1 MAYLRVMP
9 KTSLR
14 IGLTGNIGS
23 GKTTV
28 ARQFERLG
36 VPVYYADA
44 RAKALMVEDE
54 LLVNKITALFG
65 PAAYSG
71 FQSSK
76 QKSPVAGSAPAD
88 QPRELN
94 RTYLAERVF
103 NRPEELAK
111 LNAIVHPA
119 VAQDALRWH
128 QSFPEVPYTLYEAA
142 ISFETG
148 GYKEMDAMIVVTAS
162 PELRLNRVMERDG
175 SSASEVEA
183 RMERQWPED
192 KKVAAADYLIFNDGE
207 QLLLPQVLR
216 IDRTL
221 KEMAG

>member
-1 MAYLRVMP
+1 MP

-23 GKTTV
+23 GKSTV

-36 VPVYYADA
+36 VPVYYADL

-54 LLVNKITALFG
+54 SLVNHITALFG
-65 PAAYSG
+65 PEAYSG
-71 FQSSK
+71 FQSSNK
-76 QKSPVAGSAPAD
+76 LASPAGSAPTD
-88 QPRELN
+88 QSRELN
-94 RTYLAERVF
+94 RAYLAERVF

-128 QSFPEVPYTLYEAA
+128 RSFPKAAYTLYEAA

-148 GYKEMDAMIVVTAS
+148 GYKEMDAMVVVTAS
-162 PELRLNRVMERDG
+162 PELRLQRVTERDG

-207 QLLLPQVLR
+207 QLLLPQVLK
-216 IDRTL
+216 IDRAL
-221 KEMAG
+221 KGRMKGRMNE